1 VNSTLHEG
9 GGSRTVGGSRLM
21 DYAWAALAGIRL
33 ADDMARLVCRPEDI
47 DDRIRGLGLCTLAV
61 LLLSALGWIGW
72 S

>member
-1 VNSTLHEG
+1 
-9 GGSRTVGGSRLM
+9 M

-33 ADDMARLVCRPEDI
+33 ADDMARLMGRPEDI
-47 DDRIRGLGLCTLAV
+47 DYRIRGLGLCALAV